1 MSPPRVFGITGWK
14 NAGKTTL
21 TERLVAEF
29 VRRGWRVSTI
39 KHAHHDID
47 IDRQGTDSYR
57 HRAAGAGE
65 VALVGGRRY
74 AIMCEAP
81 EPSISE
87 VLARLAPADLVLIEG
102 YKREPHPKIEV
113 RASPEAEPLALGDP
127 AIVAIAA
134 DRRPVE
140 GDLPWF
146 RRDDIAAIADFIAV
160 RIGLMPGLSAP
171 ENCLPSGPR
180 RRLRPDSLDRSPR
193 RFRPDR
199 WDIPDR

>member
-1 MSPPRVFGITGWK
+1 MTSQRLFGVTGWK

-39 KHAHHDID
+39 KHAHHAID
-47 IDRQGTDSYR
+47 IDRPGTDSYR

-65 VALVGGRRY
+65 VALVGGLRY
-74 AIMCEAP
+74 AIMRETA

-102 YKREPHPKIEV
+102 YKREAHLKIEV
-113 RASPEAEPLALGDP
+113 RASQEAEPLAPADP

-134 DRRPVE
+134 DVQPTDC
-140 GDLPWF
+140 GLPWF
-146 RRDDIAAIADFIAV
+146 RRDDIAAIADFIAA
-160 RIGLMPGLSAP
+160 RTGQGAFCPAKAP
-171 ENCLPSGPR
+171 PA
-180 RRLRPDSLDRSPR
+180 
-193 RFRPDR
+193 
-199 WDIPDR
+199 